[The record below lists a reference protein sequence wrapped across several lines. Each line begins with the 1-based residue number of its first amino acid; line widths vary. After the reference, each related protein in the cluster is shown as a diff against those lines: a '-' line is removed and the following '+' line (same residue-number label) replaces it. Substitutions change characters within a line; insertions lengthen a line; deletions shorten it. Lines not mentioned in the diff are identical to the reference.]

1 MDLIEKFIR
10 QVSYKF
16 PKGYPDMNNEQ
27 DVQLLNTLL
36 EGLKINLSEK
46 TSSLT
51 FEQCKE
57 ILLTQ
62 VNLKS
67 DIIDEIE
74 NIYNAHPN
82 DQKSFLKNFRKYSI
96 TNLDLVLDIYKNY
109 VNIKKEGLGRGEIAV
124 LLGVKDSVSG
134 GKTEKDIKIGKDIYD
149 VKELASNEFRT
160 ASSGYITNSTFQKH
174 YVYLMFLL
182 SSINKDNV
190 PENIEERKKGS
201 KKDIITIQDQIKFL
215 TDYFNSSYKSGNIS
229 AYVLETIYEILP
241 KLKSYVKSEEDIE
254 EKPYIK
260 IGNKKYEID
269 GVVNDDEGN
278 PKSITLGLEVKE
290 QKALIIKIGRAHV

>member
-82 DQKSFLKNFRKYSI
+82 DQKSFLKNF
-96 TNLDLVLDIYKNY
+96 
-109 VNIKKEGLGRGEIAV
+109 
-124 LLGVKDSVSG
+124 
-134 GKTEKDIKIGKDIYD
+134 
-149 VKELASNEFRT
+149 F
-160 ASSGYITNSTFQKH
+160 
-174 YVYLMFLL
+174 
-182 SSINKDNV
+182 NK
-190 PENIEERKKGS
+190 
-201 KKDIITIQDQIKFL
+201 
-215 TDYFNSSYKSGNIS
+215 
-229 AYVLETIYEILP
+229 
-241 KLKSYVKSEEDIE
+241 
-254 EKPYIK
+254 
-260 IGNKKYEID
+260 
-269 GVVNDDEGN
+269 
-278 PKSITLGLEVKE
+278 
-290 QKALIIKIGRAHV
+290 